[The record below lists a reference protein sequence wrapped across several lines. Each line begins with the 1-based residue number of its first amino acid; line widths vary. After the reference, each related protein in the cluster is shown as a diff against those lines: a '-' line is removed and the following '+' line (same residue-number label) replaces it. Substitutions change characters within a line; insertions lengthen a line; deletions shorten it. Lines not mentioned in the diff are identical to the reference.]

1 MCHCLTVSSK
11 AATIVQ
17 LFTLCPGYPLRV
29 IIYSFDLMGIVLIE
43 HAVFLI
49 LALLGLRRT
58 DSTIKTMG

>member
-17 LFTLCPGYPLRV
+17 LFTLYPGYPLRV
-29 IIYSFDLMGIVLIE
+29 IIYIFDLMGIVLIE

-49 LALLGLRRT
+49 
-58 DSTIKTMG
+58 

>member
-1 MCHCLTVSSK
+1 MCHCLKVSSK

-17 LFTLCPGYPLRV
+17 LFTLYPGYPLRV

-49 LALLGLRRT
+49 
-58 DSTIKTMG
+58 